1 MNPRRFTMRSKLYM
15 LGALCLLIAGC
26 ATAAALAASSG
37 FTPNDPG
44 YNDYRQY
51 YEQVGAP
58 ASWSAVLPCK
68 NVKVAIL
75 DTGANLNNDL
85 KGLIVGQ
92 INLAGNNNDI
102 TDTLKHGTMVA
113 SIIGATMGDKLG
125 VPGICPG
132 VQLLIAKVTDS
143 SNRASGALVASG
155 LQWALAQG
163 ARVINVSLG
172 ESPGGPPDENV
183 RNAVQLAV
191 SRGTVVVMAAG
202 NTGSS
207 DPTSNSMASSNDAAI
222 RVGGARLDNSVDPG
236 SNRGAWVDLAA
247 PFTFPAS
254 WDGDVYGTVNGTS
267 FSTAVVSG
275 AVAQLLSYQP
285 NLTPD
290 QVKKYLMSSCTQTI
304 DKSLIA
310 CGGVIDIPAAL
321 SAAGFAPTQS
331 TTTSQT
337 STTATKTNTTPK
349 ATIRIA
355 VSGGGTIRV
364 GNSVKCSRSCTT
376 SFVAGATVRVA
387 ATATRKSRFVSWQ
400 GLCKGNK
407 PKCSFTAKT
416 GTVYAKFKK

>member
-1 MNPRRFTMRSKLYM
+1 
-15 LGALCLLIAGC
+15 
-26 ATAAALAASSG
+26 
-37 FTPNDPG
+37 
-44 YNDYRQY
+44 
-51 YEQVGAP
+51 
-58 ASWSAVLPCK
+58 
-68 NVKVAIL
+68 L

-143 SNRASGALVASG
+143 SNRTSGALLASG

-247 PFTFPAS
+247 PFTFPAGS
-254 WDGDVYGTVNGTS
+254 SICRRLCADSVDYDV
-267 FSTAVVSG
+267 
-275 AVAQLLSYQP
+275 
-285 NLTPD
+285 
-290 QVKKYLMSSCTQTI
+290 
-304 DKSLIA
+304 
-310 CGGVIDIPAAL
+310 
-321 SAAGFAPTQS
+321 
-331 TTTSQT
+331 
-337 STTATKTNTTPK
+337 TNKHYSHKDEHDTESHDSNR
-349 ATIRIA
+349 RIWW
-355 VSGGGTIRV
+355 GHDP
-364 GNSVKCSRSCTT
+364 SR
-376 SFVAGATVRVA
+376 
-387 ATATRKSRFVSWQ
+387 
-400 GLCKGNK
+400 
-407 PKCSFTAKT
+407 
-416 GTVYAKFKK
+416 